1 MKAGWSKAQLGVMVK
16 LGLLPPCRSVED
28 DDEVSGWAVQLCLW
42 SLNPAVAFRS
52 VSEAARSVILASGT
66 LSPLGSFASE
76 VRCRP
81 MTMDCEGFECL
92 WVVLRCNMQSDC

>member
-1 MKAGWSKAQLGVMVK
+1 M
-16 LGLLPPCRSVED
+16 
-28 DDEVSGWAVQLCLW
+28 SGWAVQMCLW

-52 VSEAARSVILASGT
+52 VSEAVRSVILASGT

-81 MTMDCEGFECL
+81 MMINCHGSKECL
-92 WVVLRCNMQSDC
+92 RGYRCAIAHTNWKYWALAPFDAAPY

>member
-1 MKAGWSKAQLGVMVK
+1 M
-16 LGLLPPCRSVED
+16 
-28 DDEVSGWAVQLCLW
+28 SGWAVQMCLW

-81 MTMDCEGFECL
+81 MMTNCHGSKECL
-92 WVVLRCNMQSDC
+92 RKISLRNCTHGLGVLGSCTF